1 MALLLL
7 FLLVRKRAAAVL
19 FHRCAVLMWRERRAF
34 FVAVIVPHALVSAPG
49 IVGNFVLFVFLF
61 RAHRLVVSPP
71 RVLGKRSHRV
81 IFANRSDAGRQLAAK
96 LAAYSGPDTRVLAL
110 PRGGVPVAHE
120 VAQALGVPLDV
131 FIVRKLGAPGREELA
146 IGAIASGGV
155 KVLNRETI
163 EELGVSDAAI
173 AEVVQREEAELRR
186 REVLYRG
193 GLPAQDVAG
202 RTVLL
207 IDDGL
212 ATGASMY
219 AAILALR
226 ARSPARI
233 IVAVPVAP
241 ADTVMQLQPYA
252 DDVVVIA
259 MPRPF
264 RGVGAWYADFTQ
276 TTDEEV
282 REMLHA

>member
-1 MALLLL
+1 M
-7 FLLVRKRAAAVL
+7 
-19 FHRCAVLMWRERRAF
+19 
-34 FVAVIVPHALVSAPG
+34 
-49 IVGNFVLFVFLF
+49 
-61 RAHRLVVSPP
+61 
-71 RVLGKRSHRV
+71 
-81 IFANRSDAGRQLAAK
+81 IFTDRSDAGKQLAAK
-96 LAAYSGPDTRVLAL
+96 LAAYGGPGTRVLAL
-110 PRGGVPVAHE
+110 PRGGVPVGFE
-120 VAQALGVPLDV
+120 VAEALGVPLDV

-163 EELGVSDAAI
+163 EELQVNESTI
-173 AEVVQREEAELRR
+173 ADIVRREEAEVHR
-186 REVLYRG
+186 RELTYRG

-226 ARSPARI
+226 ARSPAKI
-233 IVAVPVAP
+233 VVAVPVAP
-241 ADTVMQLQPYA
+241 ADTVVQLQPYA
-252 DDVVVIA
+252 DDVVCLA

-276 TTDEEV
+276 TTDDQV